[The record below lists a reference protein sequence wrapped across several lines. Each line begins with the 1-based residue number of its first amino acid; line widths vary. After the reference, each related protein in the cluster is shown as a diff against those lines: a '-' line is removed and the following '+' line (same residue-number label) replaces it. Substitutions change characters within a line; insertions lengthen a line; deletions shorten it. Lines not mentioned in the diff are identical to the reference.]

1 MFGQRRSVQFLP
13 EFITNFKNTA
23 CAAKYCGFSGKRRC
37 RALLALILIVVCLPV
52 TAAGATY
59 QAPDIE
65 MPIADSTDLSGIA
78 DFCWIDE
85 LVEAAIREGQLPG
98 AVILVGRND
107 QILYRKAFGHRA
119 IDPAL
124 EPMTADTIFD
134 LASLTKVVATTTS
147 IMKLI
152 ETGRISLEDPVARYI
167 PKFERHGKSAITVR
181 HLMTHMSGLRPGFNP
196 AWQWQGYR
204 AAIEQIVEDVP
215 VMAPGERI
223 VYSDLNFVLLGEI
236 VHRVSGMPLDQFAH
250 EHVFNPLGMR
260 DTMYNPPA
268 NLQSRIAPTER
279 CRSGFQ
285 PCQGPEG
292 TMLRGMVHDPA
303 ARRMGG
309 GAGHAGLFSTADDLA
324 VFCRMLLSGGAFG
337 QTRILA
343 PATIDTMMSPS
354 TPMDE
359 GYIRAL
365 GWDLDLTYDD
375 GSGKRLPLPIDH
387 SGFTGS
393 KLWLHPGSGLYI
405 IFLSSRLHPDGQ
417 GDVIDLRENII
428 TIAAAVAAGQA
439 EPGAPAGGSSVASLQ
454 RPNLPPGKTRPPG
467 QVLSG
472 LDVLRAEDFGR
483 LRGRR
488 IGLLTNQ
495 TGRAR
500 DGASAIDLFYRAANL
515 KLIALFSP
523 EHGVRGMLNDRVPS
537 TRDKKTG
544 LAIHSL
550 YNRRLRPTADMLKG
564 IDTVIVDLQDIG
576 TRFYTYVTTMAY
588 MLEAAAEQKVECM
601 VLDRPNP
608 INGLQIEGPLLNRKF
623 IGFTGYFPMPVRH
636 GLTMGELAR
645 LFNAEN
651 DIGVELTVVKMKG
664 WRRRYWF
671 DETGLPWVNPS
682 PNMRNLIQA
691 TLYPGIGGIEGT
703 RISVGRGTDTPF
715 QQVGAPWIAGIQL
728 ASELNARDLAG
739 VRFYPVSFT
748 PRTSKFAGKK
758 CQGVFI
764 LLTDRQELQPVRLGL
779 EVASILHRLYPAEYR
794 LEEEDNLLGS
804 ETVLSSIL
812 AGADPAVVAQTWQAD
827 EKQWQQLRS
836 RYLLY

>member
-1 MFGQRRSVQFLP
+1 MKNGRCIFLP
-13 EFITNFKNTA
+13 EFITKSKNTGRFA
-23 CAAKYCGFSGKRRC
+23 TYCGFTGKGSC
-37 RALLALILIVVCLPV
+37 RVLLALFLIVACGPLA
-52 TAAGATY
+52 AAGATC
-59 QAPDIE
+59 QAPEIE
-65 MPIADSTDLSGIA
+65 SPIVDAADFSGNA

-98 AVILVGRND
+98 AVIIVGRND

-119 IDPAL
+119 VVPAL
-124 EPMTADTIFD
+124 EPMTVDTIFD

-152 ETGRISLEDPVARYI
+152 EAGRISLEDPVARYI
-167 PKFERHGKSAITVR
+167 PEFKRHGKSEITVR
-181 HLMTHMSGLRPGFNP
+181 HLLTHMSGLRPGFNP
-196 AWQWQGYR
+196 ARQWQGYHV
-204 AAIEQIVEDVP
+204 AIEQIVDDVP
-215 VMAPGERI
+215 VTPPGERI

-236 VHRVSGMPLDQFAH
+236 VRRVSGMPLDRFAH
-250 EHVFNPLGMR
+250 EHLFKPLGMR

-279 CRSGFQ
+279 CRNDLQ
-285 PCQGPEG
+285 PCQGPVG
-292 TMLRGMVHDPA
+292 TMLRGLVHDPA

-309 GAGHAGLFSTADDLA
+309 AAGHAGLFSTADDLA

-343 PATIDTMMSPS
+343 PSTINTMMSPS
-354 TPMDE
+354 TPLE
-359 GYIRAL
+359 GGYIRAL
-365 GWDLDLTYDD
+365 GWDLDLTYAD
-375 GSGKRLPLPIDH
+375 GSGKYSPLPIDH
-387 SGFTGS
+387 SGFTGT
-393 KLWLHPGSGLYI
+393 KLWLHPGSGIYI
-405 IFLSSRLHPDGQ
+405 VFLSSRLHPDGH
-417 GDVIDLRENII
+417 GDVFDLRENII
-428 TIAAAVAAGQA
+428 TIAASVAAGQVEPA
-439 EPGAPAGGSSVASLQ
+439 EPAGENSAASFLQ
-454 RPNLPPGKTRPPG
+454 PDLLPEKTRPRG

-472 LDVLRAEDFGR
+472 LDVLRAEDFDR

-495 TGRAR
+495 TGQAR
-500 DGASAIDLFYRAANL
+500 DGSRTIDLFYRAANL
-515 KLIALFSP
+515 QLVALFSP
-523 EHGVRGMLNDRVPS
+523 EHGMHGLLDDRVPS
-537 TRDKKTG
+537 SREKKTG
-544 LAIHSL
+544 LEIHSL
-550 YNRRLRPTADMLKG
+550 YDRRLRPTAEMLAG

-576 TRFYTYVTTMAY
+576 TRHYTYMTTMAY
-588 MLEAAAEQKVECM
+588 MLETAAEQKVGCM

-651 DIGVELTVVKMKG
+651 DIGVELTVIKMKG
-664 WRRRYWF
+664 WLRRYWF

-682 PNMRNLIQA
+682 PNIRNLIQA

-715 QQVGAPWIAGIQL
+715 QQVGAPWIAGVQL

-748 PRTSKFAGKK
+748 PRASKFAGEK
-758 CQGVFI
+758 CRGVFI
-764 LLTDRQELQPVRLGL
+764 LLTDRQALQPVRLGL
-779 EVASILHRLYPAEYR
+779 EIASMLHRLYPTEYR
-794 LEEEDNLLGS
+794 LEEENNLLGS
-804 ETVLSSIL
+804 EAVLSRIL
-812 AGADPAVVAQTWQAD
+812 AGADPADVAQTWQAD
-827 EKQWQQLRS
+827 EKQWQYLRS